1 MNSATGAPIMKDSL
15 FDRCYVIAEVA
26 QAHDGSLGAAHA
38 FIDAVAGSGADAI
51 KFQTHIADAESTRD
65 EPWRVKFSEQDDTRF
80 DYWKR
85 MEFRK
90 DQWISLKEHA
100 VSRGLDFLSSPFSI
114 EAVTLLREV
123 GVRAWKVAS
132 GEIGNAELFDNLLMD
147 GRPLLIST
155 GMSSWNEIDAAVSKA
170 RQAKVEFL
178 IMQCASRYPTPPE
191 FVGLNLINEIRQR
204 YDCLVGLSDHTG
216 EVYAGLS
223 AAVLGAKALEVH
235 VTLSKRSFG
244 PDVAVSLDID
254 ELGLLVKGVRSI
266 EAMLSNPVNKEV
278 AAQEM
283 SPMRSIFTRSITVKS
298 PMKRG
303 QVIAS
308 GDITLK
314 KPGTGISWKEK
325 AFVLGKK
332 LKNDVTPDKLLQKDD
347 LE

>member
-1 MNSATGAPIMKDSL
+1 MMKDSL

-51 KFQTHIADAESTRD
+51 KFQTHIANAESTRD

-132 GEIGNAELFDNLLMD
+132 GEIGNPELFDNLLMD
-147 GRPLLIST
+147 GKPLLIST

-178 IMQCASRYPTPPE
+178 VMQCASRYPTPPE

-254 ELGLLVKGVRSI
+254 ELGFLVNGVRSI
-266 EAMLSNPVNKEV
+266 EAMLSNPVNKEA

-283 SPMRSIFTRSITVKS
+283 SPMRSIFTRSIAVKS

-303 QVIAS
+303 
-308 GDITLK
+308 
-314 KPGTGISWKEK
+314 
-325 AFVLGKK
+325 
-332 LKNDVTPDKLLQKDD
+332 
-347 LE
+347 